1 MRITRRPAP
10 FLPAVA
16 LLALMPGS
24 LAGCSSAPPV
34 TVAAARP
41 SGEVVAVGSPTATPA
56 DAPSGP
62 ANGPTQRPAPPTSP
76 TATGA
81 SAWTRAEDARRA
93 ATRTLTPQALTAPK
107 LTLLPTSPLGAQ
119 PRTDSTTSHPDTAQ
133 TATTAA
139 AGKAGTWGEESEVL
153 RLTNLERAKAGCP
166 ALTRNATL
174 SGVARAHSRDMA
186 VRRYFTHDSLD
197 GRTPFE
203 RMTAAG
209 YRYRDAAEN
218 IAAGQPSAAD
228 VVRDWMLS
236 PGHRENIVDC
246 GLRELG
252 IGLYISGS
260 STYTYY
266 WTQDFGTPRSR

>member
-1 MRITRRPAP
+1 MRLTRRPTP
-10 FLPAVA
+10 FLPAAAV
-16 LLALMPGS
+16 LALGS
-24 LAGCSSAPPV
+24 LAGCSGSPPV

-41 SGEVVAVGSPTATPA
+41 SGVVVAVEPSPVHAPV

-62 ANGPTQRPAPPTSP
+62 STGPTQQPAPPATP

-81 SAWTRAEDARRA
+81 PTRARAEDARRA

-107 LTLLPTSPLGAQ
+107 VTLLPTAPPGAQ
-119 PRTDSTTSHPDTAQ
+119 PRTGSATSHPGTAQ
-133 TATTAA
+133 TATTAVD
-139 AGKAGTWGEESEVL
+139 GRAGTAGEESEVL

-166 ALTRNATL
+166 ALTRNTIL

-186 VRRYFTHDSLD
+186 VKRYFTHDSLD